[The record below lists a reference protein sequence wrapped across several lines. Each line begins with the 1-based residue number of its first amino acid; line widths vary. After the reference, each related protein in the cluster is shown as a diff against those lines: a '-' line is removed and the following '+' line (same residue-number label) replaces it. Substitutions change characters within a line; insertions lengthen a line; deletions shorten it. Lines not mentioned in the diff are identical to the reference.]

1 MGGVGSVLLY
11 KYQTVCVVTPF
22 LELLEQAVERGLREC
37 RGTTHDPEVFVGTAA
52 YQYVTVVGSQVEYVV
67 VGIEPEEKRHL
78 QFARILRVGLFGTSG
93 YLFVLSVLFSL
104 IDDSDFS
111 VVQQGIGGA
120 DMSHAF
126 FKTVFIAGYFVPFT
140 HETGNVKRR
149 HRGVVNV
156 LSVVG

>member
-1 MGGVGSVLLY
+1 MPSVFLAWGGVGSVLLY

-37 RGTTHDPEVFVGTAA
+37 RGTTHDPEIFVGTAA

-111 VVQQGIGGA
+111 VVQ
-120 DMSHAF
+120 
-126 FKTVFIAGYFVPFT
+126 
-140 HETGNVKRR
+140 
-149 HRGVVNV
+149 
-156 LSVVG
+156 